1 MGGYLLVLSIGLLFN
16 ACQKDDVNTAAETDT
31 AIELTAKQVEL
42 KNKMNEAARIIA
54 TFSDD
59 KDVQQ
64 EVAKMIDMQMYGDDY
79 VRFKDLFRPEEN
91 SKLKSAAATHFAK
104 RFRHAASSSLLKS
117 GEASDFDLEK
127 FLVENDLVLYVPYPL
142 EDYPEGNRI
151 PTISFH
157 PLTNDSV
164 NIGYVFSNLK
174 SSNQVQQ
181 VPEVNEAYAGTHPVY
196 IITPEGEIV
205 DGDIGFGSG
214 DLDNFKSSVSTGS
227 HIVFKMRELRVTD
240 CFGGIFSGG
249 PDIHIVFADAVVID
263 AENNTSE
270 INTHAKTTIHF
281 SRSQVRKMAKY
292 GKKKKYKTW
301 GHDVNLTLDP
311 DWKPEELTNY
321 IGMVEL
327 DRNGTVT
334 LGLKASIKVSD
345 KVTLTPSFSYTVKS
359 TNDLIG
365 ERELPRDF
373 VIASEKNH
381 NLESGTH
388 NGRVIRKMN
397 NAVEFTTEIIYY
409 N

>member
-1 MGGYLLVLSIGLLFN
+1 MGGYFLVLSIGLMFN
-16 ACQKDDVNTAAETDT
+16 ACQKYDVTTVTEPDT
-31 AIELTAKQVEL
+31 AIKLTAKQVEL

-64 EVAKMIDMQMYGDDY
+64 EIAKMIDMQMYGDDY

-196 IITPEGEIV
+196 IITPENEIIA
-205 DGDIGFGSG
+205 DGGGNTGTGGTGNGTSNYTTF
-214 DLDNFKSSVSTGS
+214 NFKLIDMHVEN
-227 HIVFKMRELRVTD
+227 FY
-240 CFGGIFSGG
+240 GGIFSGG
-249 PDIHIVFADAVVID
+249 PDINIVFADAYVVD
-263 AENNTSE
+263 AENNVAE
-270 INTHAKTTIHF
+270 IERHYDAPTHF
-281 SRSQVRKMAKY
+281 SRNLVRKMRKY
-292 GKKKKYKTW
+292 EDKVK
-301 GHDVNLTLDP
+301 HINIVLDP
-311 DWKPEELTNY
+311 EWKESELVNY
-321 IGMVEL
+321 LGMVEL
-327 DRNGTVT
+327 DKLGTVKLNIEATVKVNDNLT
-334 LGLKASIKVSD
+334 LKPSISH
-345 KVTLTPSFSYTVKS
+345 TYKS
-359 TNDLIG
+359 TNDLVG
-365 ERELPRDF
+365 VREMPRDF
-373 VIASEKNH
+373 VISSEKNH
-381 NLESGTH
+381 NLEAGTY
-388 NGRVIRKMN
+388 NGKVKRKMN
-397 NAVEFTTEIIYY
+397 GDVWFTTEIIYY
-409 N
+409 